1 MADLL
6 QTGVEYLLGALS
18 AHVSRTVTYKRGNT
32 QVSLSATLG
41 TSQWDQTND
50 DGGVYRVESRDYI
63 ISAATISGGIGLPRS
78 GDLIV
83 DEGIT
88 YEVLS
93 PGGSQPY
100 KNLDPFRKGLRI
112 HTKKIKLT

>member
-1 MADLL
+1 MADML

-18 AHVSRTVTYKRGNT
+18 AHASRTVTYKRGNS

-41 TSQWDQTND
+41 TSQWDQTSD

-63 ISAATISGGIGLPRS
+63 FALPEITGIGLPRS

-93 PGGSQPY
+93 PGTQPY
-100 KNLDPFRKGLRI
+100 KNLDPFRKGLRV